1 MRAPIM
7 ACNDLAKVRIFIIIL
22 ALLLIGPV
30 SSKED
35 KLTDSEILIKFKEN
49 LDDNKGALSNWNNS
63 KPPCSHAQQNWAGVL
78 CNDNGTVWGLKLENM
93 GLKGDIHVE
102 ALSEIHTLVTI
113 SLMNNSFEGPLPD
126 LRKIGDI
133 TSIYLSHN
141 KFSGDIPIRAFE
153 GMVTLKKLHLAD
165 NQFTGPIP
173 WSLAIIPRLAEL
185 HLEDN
190 SFEGEIPE
198 FTQKRL
204 PRVNLSNNN
213 LQGAIP
219 FTLSKLNANS
229 FLDVDFL
236 KNSSSTPE
244 IKRLNDK
251 KTTVPGRKSSAPSIP
266 SPLSSVMLPIS
277 SPSSSVIVDPKVV
290 SEIAEASQISYRG
303 NKYLCGRP
311 LDPCASANKIS
322 IATIVVIVLV
332 LGAAIAAIAA
342 AMIILFRR
350 RSRKVASVDIDK
362 MEKASLPSSNGRKL
376 DLTFLR
382 DDRQRFDLADLLKAS
397 AEILGSGV
405 FGASYKAA
413 ICVGPVM
420 VVKRFRQ
427 MNNVGKEDFQEHMRR
442 LGRLR
447 HPNLLPLVAFY
458 YRKEEKLLV
467 SDYVDNVSLAV
478 YLHGNRQPGLDWAA
492 RLKIVKGVV
501 KGLLYLYN
509 ELPSLIVPHGHLK
522 SSNVL
527 LNESFEPLLTDYG
540 LVPIINQEHAQE
552 LMVAYKSPEY
562 KQTWRITKKTDV
574 WSLGT
579 LILEILTGKFPANSL
594 HQGKIGD
601 TDLATWAQSLVRED
615 FTNMEVFDKD
625 IRGTKNSE
633 GEMMKLLKIGLSC
646 CEIDVEKRLDMKEV
660 AEKIEELREKD
671 SER

>member
-1 MRAPIM
+1 M

-22 ALLLIGPV
+22 ALLFIGPV

-229 FLDVDFL
+229 FLGQFSTYFFTSSYYSAFIWNFLIGMYIFCMVVHADVDFL

-251 KTTVPGRKSSAPSIP
+251 KARE
-266 SPLSSVMLPIS
+266 L
-277 SPSSSVIVDPKVV
+277 
-290 SEIAEASQISYRG
+290 Y
-303 NKYLCGRP
+303 
-311 LDPCASANKIS
+311 
-322 IATIVVIVLV
+322 
-332 LGAAIAAIAA
+332 
-342 AMIILFRR
+342 
-350 RSRKVASVDIDK
+350 
-362 MEKASLPSSNGRKL
+362 
-376 DLTFLR
+376 TF
-382 DDRQRFDLADLLKAS
+382 
-397 AEILGSGV
+397 
-405 FGASYKAA
+405 
-413 ICVGPVM
+413 
-420 VVKRFRQ
+420 
-427 MNNVGKEDFQEHMRR
+427 
-442 LGRLR
+442 
-447 HPNLLPLVAFY
+447 
-458 YRKEEKLLV
+458 
-467 SDYVDNVSLAV
+467 
-478 YLHGNRQPGLDWAA
+478 
-492 RLKIVKGVV
+492 
-501 KGLLYLYN
+501 
-509 ELPSLIVPHGHLK
+509 
-522 SSNVL
+522 
-527 LNESFEPLLTDYG
+527 
-540 LVPIINQEHAQE
+540 
-552 LMVAYKSPEY
+552 
-562 KQTWRITKKTDV
+562 
-574 WSLGT
+574 
-579 LILEILTGKFPANSL
+579 
-594 HQGKIGD
+594 
-601 TDLATWAQSLVRED
+601 
-615 FTNMEVFDKD
+615 
-625 IRGTKNSE
+625 
-633 GEMMKLLKIGLSC
+633 
-646 CEIDVEKRLDMKEV
+646 
-660 AEKIEELREKD
+660 
-671 SER
+671 